1 MTSRKSSGSS
11 RDESEVE
18 PTRSQNITV
27 SCRRSASIVGGE
39 IGVGVALTAGWA
51 ESRVGSAPQGSD
63 RGQQLAAMAD
73 RGNADADQVVGRQ
86 LRQHLPSTS
95 LSRNA
100 GAYCSS
106 PNPRSH
112 ATTSMR

>member
-1 MTSRKSSGSS
+1 MTVDSA
-11 RDESEVE
+11 VE

-27 SCRRSASIVGGE
+27 SCRRSASSRWRSMGAD
-39 IGVGVALTAGWA
+39 VARRRLSAV
-51 ESRVGSAPQGSD
+51 EGSVPQGGD

-73 RGNADADQVVGRQ
+73 RGDAEADQVSAVSSGSTS
-86 LRQHLPSTS
+86 PSIS

-106 PNPRSH
+106 PSPRSH
-112 ATTSMR
+112 AATSMR